1 MIKENVSRTW
11 SNTTPIA
18 RIRKTLNNG
27 LFDLREHFHK
37 SPFYVKQYKETEEI
51 ESEETIDEQDWKN

>member
-18 RIRKTLNNG
+18 RVRKKLNNG

-37 SPFYVKQYKETEEI
+37 HPSYIKRYTETDEDEIIETEDPI
-51 ESEETIDEQDWKN
+51 ELD